1 MPRIPAKLVVFTLVF
16 AGFWIYLAPKRAELA
31 TRIIRGKKAARL
43 EDSVRILVEAK
54 IRKEICRFED
64 LCEYRPQAWERISR
78 IDENSAEA
86 FHNFYMDGNLRKYLF
101 RVRHGSVSEVIDL
114 R

>member
-1 MPRIPAKLVVFTLVF
+1 MPKLPTKLIVFTLVF
-16 AGFWIYLAPKRAELA
+16 GFFWIYLAPKRAELT

-43 EDSVRILVEAK
+43 EDSVRILVEVK

-64 LCEYRPQAWERISR
+64 LCEYRPKAWERITR
-78 IDENSAEA
+78 IDEHGAEA
-86 FHNFYMDGNLRKYLF
+86 FHDFYMDGNLRKYLF
-101 RVRHGSVSEVIDL
+101 RIRNGTVSEVIDL